1 MFYEIPTER
10 PSTPL
15 LDQILF
21 PSDLRRLAPDDL
33 GRLSQELRHFLLYTV
48 GRTGGHLGAGLGVVE
63 LTIALHYVF
72 ETPRDK
78 IIWDVGHQTYPHKI
92 LTGRRERMHLLRQP
106 QGLAPF
112 PTREES
118 EFDVFGVGHSST
130 SISAA
135 LGIALAQEIQ
145 SQKTPT
151 GAPETNRHTL
161 VVIGDGAM
169 TAGMAF
175 EALNHLA
182 ATRANLLILLNDNAM
197 AISENVGGLASYFAK
212 NLSTHRI
219 ATEKMS
225 SQLSSQTSSD
235 TRDSKSNTLVPGN
248 IFRDLGY
255 DYSGPIDGHDM
266 DALLE
271 TLQHLKE
278 QSGPRLLHLLTT
290 KGKGFAGAE
299 NAPVSSHS
307 LSSDLLT
314 KVEKPPPGK
323 ATPTYSNLFGS
334 WACKRAEADARL
346 VVITPAMKEGSGLA
360 QFACRFPARFH
371 DVAIAE
377 QHAVTLAAGL
387 ATGAAKPVVAIY
399 STFLQRAY
407 DQLIHDVA
415 LQNLDLLFAVDRASL
430 LEDGPTHS
438 GIFDLS
444 FVRALPNLVIMAP
457 ADAAEMLNMLDLG
470 YDHEGPALVR
480 YPRGRAADL
489 LETKGSDEP
498 FLFGKSRWLK
508 QGKRVAILSFGAL
521 RDTAW
526 QVAQKNDYTLVDM
539 RFVKPL
545 DVERVAELCLS
556 HELLVTLEENV
567 IMGGA
572 GSGVN
577 ELVAELG
584 LMVGLLNLGIP
595 DRFILQD
602 KPQKMLASCALDE
615 AGIENSIHKR
625 LSGMEQG
632 HGC

>member
-1 MFYEIPTER
+1 MFHEIPTQR

-15 LDQILF
+15 LDKIDF
-21 PSDLRRLAPDDL
+21 PSDLRRLAPTDL
-33 GRLSQELRHFLLYTV
+33 AVLSQELRHFLLYTL

-72 ETPRDK
+72 DTPRDK

-135 LGIALAQEIQ
+135 LGIALAEEIQ
-145 SQKTPT
+145 SQTRSPQEA
-151 GAPETNRHTL
+151 GANPARHTL

-182 ATRANLLILLNDNAM
+182 STGTNLLILLNDNAM
-197 AISENVGGLASYFAK
+197 AISENVGGLASYFA
-212 NLSTHRI
+212 RGI
-219 ATEKMS
+219 S
-225 SQLSSQTSSD
+225 SHDMASQGRASQNRASQKD
-235 TRDSKSNTLVPGN
+235 DPSQALPPGSL
-248 IFRDLGY
+248 FRDLGY
-255 DYSGPIDGHDM
+255 DYAGPIDGHDL
-266 DALLE
+266 DALLD
-271 TLQHLKE
+271 TLGQLKK

-290 KGKGFAGAE
+290 KGKGFAAAE
-299 NAPVSSHS
+299 SAPVASHS
-307 LSSDLLT
+307 LGSNLLT
-314 KVEKPPPGK
+314 KVEKAPPGK
-323 ATPTYSNLFGS
+323 ATPTYSSLFGN
-334 WACKRAEADARL
+334 WACRQAEADPRL
-346 VVITPAMKEGSGLA
+346 VVITPAMKEGSGLVE
-360 QFACRFPARFH
+360 FAERFPARFH

-387 ATGAAKPVVAIY
+387 AAGAAKPVVAIY

-407 DQLIHDVA
+407 DQLLHDVA

-438 GIFDLS
+438 GVFDLS
-444 FVRALPNLVIMAP
+444 FARALPHLVIMAP
-457 ADAAEMLNMLDLG
+457 ADAREVQLMLDLG
-470 YDHEGPALVR
+470 YAYEGPALVR
-480 YPRGRAADL
+480 YPRGSAA
-489 LETKGSDEP
+489 EP
-498 FLFGKSRWLK
+498 MSLDGLSLGKSRQLR
-508 QGKRVAILSFGAL
+508 QGERVAILSFGAL
-521 RDTAW
+521 GATAW
-526 QVAQKNDYTLVDM
+526 QVAQKNNYTLVDM

-545 DVERVAELCLS
+545 DAERVAALCLH

-577 ELVAELG
+577 ELVAQRG
-584 LMVGLLNLGIP
+584 LMVRLLNLGIP

-602 KPQKMLASCALDE
+602 KPEKMLAASGLDE
-615 AGIENSIHKR
+615 AGIEGAINAR
-625 LSGMEQG
+625 LRVMQQ
-632 HGC
+632 